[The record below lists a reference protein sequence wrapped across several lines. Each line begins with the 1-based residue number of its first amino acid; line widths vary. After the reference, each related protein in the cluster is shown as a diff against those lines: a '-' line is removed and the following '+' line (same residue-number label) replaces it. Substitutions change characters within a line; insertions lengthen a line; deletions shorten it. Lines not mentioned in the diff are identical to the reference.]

1 MPDTIKPDGDIK
13 HVPGAYDDGE
23 AKRGENSGRASAR
36 ASAANPMAD
45 PVTGWLVVIDG
56 PGKGRVLELGQGEN
70 SVGRENQRVTLNF
83 GDEQISRSN
92 HAIITYRPK
101 EKAFYIQ
108 QGPGTNLVYVNNGP
122 VLSPTPIAPMSRIAL
137 GATTLIFVPLCGE
150 YFTWD
155 E

>member
-1 MPDTIKPDGDIK
+1 MSNTRKPDGDIK
-13 HVPGAYDDGE
+13 HVPSVYDDG
-23 AKRGENSGRASAR
+23 ADARGANSGRAAD
-36 ASAANPMAD
+36 SAADPMTD

-70 SVGRENQRVTLNF
+70 SVGRENQRVTLDF

-122 VLSPTPIAPMSRIAL
+122 ILSPTPIEPMSRIAL

-150 YFTWD
+150 YFSWD
-155 E
+155 K